1 MKYIVLALLLLTS
14 FTLADTTQKKKFN
27 HTKLDKIPV
36 NEIARYLAN
45 EISKNLPLQLD
56 YLTKVTRA
64 LAYNNTLTTYK
75 EVDFNHK
82 DFQKMWSSAK
92 DELIE
97 IMFKQDTEVLC
108 YDPFDYYLLAKRKM
122 IFIYKITNQ
131 NNKALFEY
139 TVNKQDC
146 YNLNKK

>member
-14 FTLADTTQKKKFN
+14 FTLADTTHKKKFN
-27 HTKLDKIPV
+27 HTKLDKIPA
-36 NEIARYLAN
+36 NELARYLAN

-82 DFQKMWSSAK
+82 DFQKMWISAK

-97 IMFKQDTEVLC
+97 TMFNQDTEVLC
-108 YDPFDYYLLAKRKM
+108 YDPFDYYLLTKKKM

-131 NNKALFEY
+131 NNKPLFEY
-139 TVNKQDC
+139 TVKKQDC